1 MFNSSAAVLVAEQP
15 FYPLI
20 LLLCY
25 PQTWQHLSGVW
36 HSPHQTKHKDLLLY
50 CYSTVK
56 ASWLHPHNPQTY
68 AQRGGKVGLE
78 GHQESKRLC
87 WIFILCSNYYFFFSS
102 RWLSPLYFSSQV
114 EVLASHLALKQVH
127 CKHTFGGMIFILFV
141 QYFTHPSVLY
151 LHSINTGVSA
161 KNSAWVYSCT
171 NMIRAL
177 TNTADR
183 LLYEPFH
190 LFLEVQKPLV
200 DSQTDKSTPSTS
212 VSSSSVSNPDPSLCP
227 QGIL

>member
-1 MFNSSAAVLVAEQP
+1 MFNSSAAVWVEEQH

-25 PQTWQHLSGVW
+25 PQTWQHFSGVW
-36 HSPHQTKHKDLLLY
+36 HSPHQTKHKNLLLY

-68 AQRGGKVGLE
+68 TQRGGKVGLE

-87 WIFILCSNYYFFFSS
+87 GIFILCSNYYFFSS
-102 RWLSPLYFSSQV
+102 RWLSPLYFWSQV

-127 CKHTFGGMIFILFV
+127 CKHTFGGMISKLFV

-151 LHSINTGVSA
+151 LHSINTGASA
-161 KNSAWVYSCT
+161 KNSIWVYSCT
-171 NMIRAL
+171 NMIRQPTQQTTIRTL
-177 TNTADR
+177 S
-183 LLYEPFH
+183 P
-190 LFLEVQKPLV
+190 LEVQKPLV
-200 DSQTDKSTPSTS
+200 DSQTDKSTLSTS
-212 VSSSSVSNPDPSLCP
+212 VSSSSVSNPDPGLCP